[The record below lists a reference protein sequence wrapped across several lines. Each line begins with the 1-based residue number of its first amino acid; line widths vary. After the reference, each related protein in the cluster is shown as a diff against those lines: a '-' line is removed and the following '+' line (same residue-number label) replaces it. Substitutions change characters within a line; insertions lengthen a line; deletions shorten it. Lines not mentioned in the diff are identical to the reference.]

1 MNATKSDT
9 NHMQRLK
16 QRWTAPLIDAGY
28 TALPNA
34 ILLRQQALG
43 LDSIDLNI
51 IMQIASY
58 WWSRDKLPF
67 PSKERIAKAIGIDKS
82 TVRKRLAGLEKGNL
96 IRRIHRPG
104 KYGGN
109 DSNAYDLDP
118 LIKAATPYALEM
130 IQEIDAKTAA
140 KMSKL
145 SKKGKPIL
153 KAVN

>member
-1 MNATKSDT
+1 MNASKPET
-9 NHMQRLK
+9 NHLQRLK
-16 QRWTAPLIDAGY
+16 QRWTPPLIEAGY

-51 IMQIASY
+51 ILQIASY
-58 WWSRDKLPF
+58 WWSREKLPF
-67 PSKERIAKAIGIDKS
+67 PSKQRIAKAIGIDKS
-82 TVRKRLAGLEKGNL
+82 TVRKRLAALEHGKL

-104 KYGGN
+104 AYGGN

-130 IQEIDAKTAA
+130 IQEINAKAAA

-145 SKKGKPIL
+145 SKKGKPFL
-153 KAVN
+153 RAVK